1 MASPVRIARF
11 EMQRPPPIVLLLIA
25 SLLTLPSLGSA
36 ARAQDPAQHG
46 RALLDEFC
54 ASCHAVGKTG
64 DSPMSGALPFRALGR
79 SFDPDQFP
87 RLLRRGISSSHPAM
101 PEFKFSDDDARAT
114 AAYLRSIQE

>member
-1 MASPVRIARF
+1 
-11 EMQRPPPIVLLLIA
+11 MQRPPPIVLSLVA
-25 SLLTLPSLGSA
+25 SLLAPPSLGSA
-36 ARAQDPAQHG
+36 GRVQDPAQHG

-64 DSPMSGALPFRALGR
+64 ASPMRGAPPFRALGH

-101 PEFKFSDDDARAT
+101 PEFKFSDDDARAAT
-114 AAYLRSIQE
+114 AYLRSIQE